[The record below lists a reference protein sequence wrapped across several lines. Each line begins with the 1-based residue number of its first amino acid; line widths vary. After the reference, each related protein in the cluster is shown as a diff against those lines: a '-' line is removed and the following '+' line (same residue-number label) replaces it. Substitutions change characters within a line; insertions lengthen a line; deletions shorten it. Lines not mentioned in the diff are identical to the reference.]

1 MYNSK
6 NCSKRPTASELL
18 SHSWNAQSESAV
30 LSRRRVQLWSQPLKL
45 FVRSAAGEP
54 ESCASS
60 ASAASASGTQSLPA
74 SPDLEAADRN
84 EPQNGGRKG
93 SVPASTSATFTLLW
107 FYSLTSF
114 SPIHFMLSNQ
124 VISLYHIPKE
134 SLYSFNIFSFR
145 RTMMWFPLT
154 ILEYFNFRFLV
165 ITIL

>member
-60 ASAASASGTQSLPA
+60 AGSTASSASAAAASGTQSLPA
-74 SPDLEAADRN
+74 SPDLETADRN

-93 SVPASTSATFTLLW
+93 SVPASTSATFTVL
-107 FYSLTSF
+107 
-114 SPIHFMLSNQ
+114 
-124 VISLYHIPKE
+124 
-134 SLYSFNIFSFR
+134 
-145 RTMMWFPLT
+145 
-154 ILEYFNFRFLV
+154 
-165 ITIL
+165 